1 MTARPPTLW
10 TKGNLTFF
18 QLLKNVLRAI
28 RDDDLVGA
36 ASGLAFNFLLAFFP
50 ALFFLLSLFG
60 LFASRSAQLQT
71 GFLFYFAPILPPEA
85 FRLLQTMVR
94 ELSSHPGGGRV
105 TISIVF
111 ALWFSSGAISSMIST
126 LNATYRAPDSR
137 SWLKIRAIALGLTL
151 VLVVFL
157 LFALFTVL
165 AGTQVMD
172 WLGATLRLETATV
185 FIWKAFQWPLAV
197 AFLMC
202 SFSLIYYFAADITHK
217 RWHWITPGSLVG
229 VLLWLA
235 ASGGFRLYLHY
246 YDTYTTT
253 YGSLG
258 ALMILVVWFYVTGFA
273 FLVGREIDAEIGRAS
288 GLSY

>member
-1 MTARPPTLW
+1 MTASPSTLW

-18 QLLKNVLRAI
+18 QLLKNVIRAI

-60 LFASRSAQLQT
+60 LFASRSAQLET
-71 GFLFYFAPILPPEA
+71 RLMFYFAPILPPEA
-85 FRLLQTMVR
+85 FHLLQTMVK
-94 ELSSHPGGGRV
+94 ELSSHSGGERL

-111 ALWFSSGAISSMIST
+111 ALWFASGAITSMIST
-126 LNATYRAPDSR
+126 LNATYRVPDSR
-137 SWLKIRAIALGLTL
+137 SWLKIHAIALCLTL
-151 VLVVFL
+151 VMSVFL

-165 AGTQVMD
+165 AGAHVMD
-172 WLGATLRLETATV
+172 WLGATLGLETATV
-185 FIWKAFQWPLAV
+185 FLWKAFQWPLAV
-197 AFLMC
+197 AFLMF
-202 SFSLIYYFAADITHK
+202 SFSLIYYFAADASHK

-246 YDTYTTT
+246 YDTYTRT

-288 GLSY
+288 GLTY